1 MENQIDSQIAIKP
14 SYNVSVG
21 RKKTNIKHSDQV
33 DQEFTYCKFPNS
45 TDISNIFNSNK
56 YIDYVIPSNFQ
67 NLSKIS
73 QAVIDLE
80 CELTCNLNAGTPAD
94 QILYMNFDTPLTSRL
109 TTALPPIT
117 NITHSFTVSGAV
129 ADVSTILILNSNAIN
144 NGNTLNGTY
153 TIEKVQARSVTG
165 TVSMTGKFGT
175 FLKSTNALDTTF
187 GTTTTVNLTNSNAIY
202 NFPAVVIP
210 PTVSINLATHNFG
223 IYFEFSNV
231 VGVSNVVEVIFQTT
245 STTNTPARL
254 TRSSIVT
261 PDIRYVQNLPIWAM
275 LDRYQILINGKIAD
289 ECSSANYFCELALA
303 SKEELRQYSS
313 TMMFDKD
320 NYGLLYNYP
329 GVVVFENATLSP
341 ITVSKSVKFQLPLF
355 STFLTSENY
364 LCDFVKDQI
373 TVRIFFRPYNNF
385 KLSSSIN
392 QANKM
397 TLLGSSM
404 YLGGVKFDPIKLNAI
419 KQNRQGKDIVSMIL
433 LRKYGSDKLV
443 RLDSRGSVPYAPLFG
458 QSVYDLSFLTGRF
471 LCLFTLLYP
480 DDVVGGENYLQYGLI
495 PKSTATV
502 SAYDSEPITYSASP
516 YVYPRELGIEQSKN
530 NKNGFE
536 YLYTPDSA
544 FRLDRCALIDD
555 NGNPI
560 YQNLQYSDFLRNIM
574 STVGVN
580 SDFLKTYAIYP
591 MYFTNDVGT
600 DFKTQHASSGFLN
613 IENIYN
619 LEIILSNPDSS
630 TLPFYASDVLV
641 NSLQNSLY
649 TVGLQIAEL
658 HIKSDGKIKIISH

>member
-21 RKKTNIKHSDQV
+21 RKKTNIKHSEQV

-56 YIDYVIPSNFQ
+56 YIDYVIPSNFH

-80 CELTCNLNAGTPAD
+80 CQLTCNLDAATYPN
-94 QILYMNFDTPLTSRL
+94 QLIYMNYDTLVPDRL
-109 TTALPPIT
+109 TTTLPPVT
-117 NITHSFTVSGAV
+117 NITHSFTVSGVV
-129 ADVSTILILNSNAIN
+129 ADISTILILDSNIIN
-144 NGNTLNGTY
+144 NGSTLNGTY
-153 TIEKVQARSVTG
+153 TIEKIQARSVTG
-165 TVSMTGKFGT
+165 TVSITGKLGT

-187 GTTTTVNLTNSNAIY
+187 GTTTTINMTNTYALYS
-202 NFPAVVIP
+202 FPPVVIP
-210 PTVSINLATHNFG
+210 PTVNINLATHNFG
-223 IYFEFSNV
+223 IYFEFSNI
-231 VGVSNVVEVIFQTT
+231 VGVSNVVDVNFQTNT
-245 STTNTPARL
+245 SNSPTL
-254 TRSSIVT
+254 TRNSVAV
-261 PDIRYVQNLPIWAM
+261 PDVRYVQNLPIWAM

-303 SKEELRQYSS
+303 CKEELRQYSS

-320 NYGLLYNYP
+320 NYGLLYKYP
-329 GVVVFENATLSP
+329 GVIIFSNPDLTP
-341 ITVSKSVKFQLPLF
+341 TTVSKSVKFQLPLF

-373 TVRIFFRPYNNF
+373 TVRVFFRPYDNF
-385 KLSSSIN
+385 KLSSLVN

-419 KQNRQGKDIVSMIL
+419 KQNREGKDIVSMIL

-480 DDVVGGENYLQYGLI
+480 DDVVGGENYLQYGLV
-495 PKSTATV
+495 PKSTATS

-516 YVYPRELGIEQSKN
+516 YVYPPQLGVQQSKN
-530 NKNGFE
+530 NQNGFE

-574 STVGVN
+574 STVGIN

-600 DFKTQHASSGFLN
+600 DFKSQHASSGFLN

-619 LEIILSNPDSS
+619 LEIILSNPESS
-630 TLPFYASDVLV
+630 TLPFYASNVLV